1 MWSVHRM
8 EYYSAM
14 KRKEVLIQQITS
26 SQVEKVSTKSHMLYD
41 FIYMTCPE

>member
-14 KRKEVLIQQITS
+14 KRKEVLIQWITS
-26 SQVEKVSTKSHMLYD
+26 SQVEKVSTKSRMLCD
-41 FIYMTCPE
+41 SIYMTCPE